1 MPTKVELKRIGPFLT
16 AALLGYWTAL
26 AGAPIDYAQIQR
38 AIQERRLSSAQQT
51 LETHLAVEP
60 GDFRAH
66 LLLGI
71 VYSEQNQMAKSVQH
85 LRHAIRLRPQEPA
98 PHNSLGLV
106 LMRQK
111 KPAEA
116 LSEFKTAVGLAPRDL
131 PVWLNLFQAQLS
143 MKKFDDAQS
152 SAEKI
157 GNLAEPSGDLYNRL
171 GALQAEFGDYPG
183 AIKHLER
190 AAAID
195 TGSYDLRYNLGLA
208 YYRNGDLIR
217 ALQILESLHNQRDTG
232 EIENLLGEVYEKKG
246 QYLEAVRAF
255 QKATELEPA
264 NEGYRFDFAYELL
277 AHKNF
282 DAAVAVAAPAVNEF
296 SNSLR
301 LRLALGVA
309 YFGVQ
314 RFDRSSEVLLD
325 TAKKF
330 PDSEM
335 ALRLLAMTVDISP
348 TEPQQV
354 LALISGYLK
363 RHPGQFWPYYFMGRK
378 AYRNGDFHSALALLK
393 QSVTRAPNDADSQF
407 ELGNA
412 YFQLERWTEAI
423 QSYQRAVQIKP
434 DLAEAYYRLF
444 RAYRQSGQPAKAKEA
459 LRIFQK
465 VKPKDAESPV
475 MQFVYTLQK

>member
-1 MPTKVELKRIGPFLT
+1 MPTKVELKRIGRFL
-16 AALLGYWTAL
+16 AALMLCYLTRLHGEL
-26 AGAPIDYAQIQR
+26 IDYAQIQR
-38 AIQERRLSSAQQT
+38 AIQERRFSAAQQK
-51 LETHLAVEP
+51 LEAHLMVDSA
-60 GDFRAH
+60 DFRAH

-111 KPAEA
+111 KLAEA
-116 LSEFKTAVGLAPRDL
+116 LAEFKTAVGLAPRDL

-143 MKKFDDAQS
+143 LKKFEDAQA
-152 SAEKI
+152 SAETI
-157 GNLAEPSGDLYNRL
+157 GRLAEPSADLYNRL

-183 AIKHLER
+183 AIKHLEK

-195 TGSYDLRYNLGLA
+195 PGSYDLRYNLGLA
-208 YYRNGDLIR
+208 YYRNGDLTR
-217 ALQILESLHNQRDTG
+217 ALQILESMRNQKNSA

-246 QYLEAVRAF
+246 QYVEAVRAF
-255 QKATELEPA
+255 QKASELEPA

-277 AHKNF
+277 SHKNF

-296 SNSLR
+296 SNSLK
-301 LRLALGVA
+301 LRLVLGVA

-314 RFDRSSEVLLD
+314 VFDRSSEVLLD
-325 TAKKF
+325 TARKF

-348 TEPQQV
+348 VEPEQV
-354 LALISGYLK
+354 HALVSGYLK
-363 RHPGQFWPYYFMGRK
+363 RHPKQFWPYYFMGRK
-378 AYRNGDFHSALALLK
+378 AYRNNDFQSALALLK
-393 QSVTRAPNDADSQF
+393 QSITLGPNDADSHF
-407 ELGNA
+407 ELANV
-412 YFQLERWTEAI
+412 YFQLERWPEAI
-423 QSYQRAVQIKP
+423 QAYQRAVQIKP

-444 RAYRQSGQPAKAKEA
+444 RTYRRLGEPAKAKEA